1 MKRHSIWMLIIIS
14 AVTLAFIATGCA
26 KKQMVK
32 EESAAKPVAQVQ
44 KETPKPVAKPA
55 PAPAA
60 EKPKEQAQA
69 VPPAQPKAKAQ
80 APAVTPAPL
89 NLRDETIWFAF
100 DDYNLSSRARANLE
114 QIASWM
120 SKNPGVKIQ
129 IQGNTCDIGTAE
141 YNLALGDRRA
151 ASAKKYLEGLGAK
164 PQNLSTISYGEE
176 KPVVPNTD
184 EANRSKNRRDDFVLA
199 K

>member
-32 EESAAKPVAQVQ
+32 EESAAKPFAQAQ

-55 PAPAA
+55 PAA
-60 EKPKEQAQA
+60 EKPKEQAQVA
-69 VPPAQPKAKAQ
+69 APAPPKAEAQ
-80 APAVTPAPL
+80 APAAAPAPL
-89 NLRDETIWFAF
+89 NLKNETIWFAF
-100 DDYNLSSRARANLE
+100 DDYNLSGRARANLE

-151 ASAKKYLEGLGAK
+151 ASAKKYLEGLGTR

-184 EANRSKNRRDDFVLA
+184 EANRSRNRRDDFVLA